1 MPEKLRLK
9 NVPKPFWRQCHQCES
24 PAPFPCFQIFL
35 LQDVLSRTSLHLHSC
50 GASVVC
56 KRGVNPIKH
65 SQMITRYGGVIKAR
79 IELANAG
86 RSLVWQM
93 DPEGQEVRAMTRIS
107 ARTGDV
113 QGERVGLQPA
123 TQRETTAISPP
134 SSLPF
139 SFLYTDRNATPPIP
153 PTAAHHTALRSHLT
167 HKPPHWHVPSADSAS
182 AVHPQLKA
190 AFCVCIYVFT
200 GVAVTAGGWGGGQT
214 RHRADSQLTHN
225 EDKERKQTKTSLP
238 ALFKTWHPIR
248 RWQISEIRSSPVVIL
263 LLVLQV
269 FNGAH
274 AAFFV
279 KDTHRLC
286 ILKGTKWPLLSSWAA
301 PGKYMSGMMSRGN
314 TDTWWQRRV
323 LFHVGGRLQHTGSD
337 VDAGYVG
344 CVHLHVRMCMCGF
357 CFVFSLP
364 SGAALLPAPPGL
376 HSWSFFPLV
385 LLSFFHQRPLQSPLL
400 CHGACRCC
408 WARFCCLLAQ
418 FWAPSPPCSPNQC
431 VNRANLWHTADSW
444 CHDCD
449 LTCSSDRVDTTDPVT
464 SHYNIRIILKCYF
477 KAK

>member
-1 MPEKLRLK
+1 M
-9 NVPKPFWRQCHQCES
+9 F
-24 PAPFPCFQIFL
+24 
-35 LQDVLSRTSLHLHSC
+35 SL
-50 GASVVC
+50 
-56 KRGVNPIKH
+56 
-65 SQMITRYGGVIKAR
+65 
-79 IELANAG
+79 E
-86 RSLVWQM
+86 W
-93 DPEGQEVRAMTRIS
+93 
-107 ARTGDV
+107 
-113 QGERVGLQPA
+113 
-123 TQRETTAISPP
+123 
-134 SSLPF
+134 
-139 SFLYTDRNATPPIP
+139 
-153 PTAAHHTALRSHLT
+153 
-167 HKPPHWHVPSADSAS
+167 
-182 AVHPQLKA
+182 
-190 AFCVCIYVFT
+190 
-200 GVAVTAGGWGGGQT
+200 
-214 RHRADSQLTHN
+214 
-225 EDKERKQTKTSLP
+225 
-238 ALFKTWHPIR
+238 
-248 RWQISEIRSSPVVIL
+248 RWQPGDGEEGRRDTEQTHSWLTTRTKSENKQRRLCQLFLKLDIL
-263 LLVLQV
+263 FADGRYLKFAVALLWSCSWFSRFLTVHMQL
-269 FNGAH
+269 
-274 AAFFV
+274 FFV

-344 CVHLHVRMCMCGF
+344 CVHFHARMCMCGF